1 MSRIIVKPN
10 NNNEDFYVEWSLI
23 TDSPIYW
30 GRAEV
35 LGLSADRK
43 KRADETGTSSFH
55 GDGNWEDAIFIVS
68 NYGNRQWI
76 LPRENLQAF
85 CHAIDSKR
93 GEEETIKR
101 IGREI
106 EED

>member
-1 MSRIIVKPN
+1 MSRIIVKPSN
-10 NNNEDFYVEWSLI
+10 KNEDFYVEWSLI

-30 GRAEV
+30 GTSEE
-35 LGLSADRK
+35 LGLNADRK
-43 KRADETGTSSFH
+43 KRADATGTSSFDGH
-55 GDGNWEDAIFIVS
+55 GNWEDAIFIVS

-76 LPRENLQAF
+76 LPRENLETL
-85 CHAIDSKR
+85 CRAIDAKKD
-93 GEEETIKR
+93 EEETIKT